1 MFDMPAKRAII
12 FQYFY
17 ETSGQIRILRMAEN
31 LLSGDMRH
39 FGDFGVARYVQQS
52 RQIDKLGGR
61 YKANIALLRAVVA
74 NFGAADIRI
83 GVAAPKQ
90 RNNRNA
96 RGGHERL

>member
-31 LLSGDMRH
+31 LLGGDMRH

-74 NFGAADIRI
+74 NFGAGCLAD
-83 GVAAPKQ
+83 
-90 RNNRNA
+90 
-96 RGGHERL
+96 